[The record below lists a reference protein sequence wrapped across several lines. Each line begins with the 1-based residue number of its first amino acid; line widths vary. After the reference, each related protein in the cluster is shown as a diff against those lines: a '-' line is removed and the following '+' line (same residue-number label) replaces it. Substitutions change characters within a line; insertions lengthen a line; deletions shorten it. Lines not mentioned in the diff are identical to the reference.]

1 MSTVQNNKIKKNNTL
16 GIKPKKKAIPININT
31 NPVPGKFLFTNQ
43 VNNIA
48 SSYLSMGRRIQINKN
63 NKTSKIIQVN
73 TNSATNYYTLNSKD
87 SRQTNG
93 SITNSLF
100 TNCKNN
106 NMSDINTLN
115 VNNTYFN
122 VVTNNNH
129 SQYQNFEINNRIKS
143 INSKEKKHLST
154 LSNSHISNDKLI
166 NGYQNSSNI
175 NNSKLKNKINNN
187 PNSINNL
194 SKIRKTY
201 STRPNKK
208 SPDEVKNTPI

>member
-1 MSTVQNNKIKKNNTL
+1 
-16 GIKPKKKAIPININT
+16 
-31 NPVPGKFLFTNQ
+31 
-43 VNNIA
+43 
-48 SSYLSMGRRIQINKN
+48 
-63 NKTSKIIQVN
+63 
-73 TNSATNYYTLNSKD
+73 
-87 SRQTNG
+87 
-93 SITNSLF
+93 
-100 TNCKNN
+100 
-106 NMSDINTLN
+106 MSDINTLN

-129 SQYQNFEINNRIKS
+129 SQYQNFKINNRIKS

-201 STRPNKK
+201 STRPNFLDSRNKTKK
-208 SPDEVKNTPI
+208 VPMKSKIRQFKYPLLLLFRTYMSSSY